1 MKILSIE
8 TCGPICAVAILDDY
22 KLIKEISLNNGL
34 THSETLM
41 PIIKEIFEKT
51 NLTLTNIDL
60 LAVDIGPG
68 SFTGIRIG
76 VATAKAFIDSLNI
89 NSVGVSSLQALSL
102 NVKQNGIVCPL
113 IDARKQNVYSSIFEN
128 SNGNYIEKF
137 KPSFEHIDSLISKLK
152 TLNTDNLIFVGDGAE
167 KNKNVILNAFPNAV
181 FESNNDLSAIN
192 VGIAGFN
199 NYKNGKYSFIEPL
212 YIRKSEAEIKL
223 EEKQN
228 GAN

>member
-1 MKILSIE
+1 MLFFNFSNF
-8 TCGPICAVAILDDY
+8 AFSFA
-22 KLIKEISLNNGL
+22 EIGFSLV
-34 THSETLM
+34 
-41 PIIKEIFEKT
+41 I
-51 NLTLTNIDL
+51 L
-60 LAVDIGPG
+60 LAIIIFV
-68 SFTGIRIG
+68 
-76 VATAKAFIDSLNI
+76 SL
-89 NSVGVSSLQALSL
+89 VGVSSLQALSL